1 MHLLRHRGTT
11 LRVLCCGGPHKDFD
25 RKHRVCSLAVE
36 STRAFESRSPPLRI
50 NPRLSEQASGDRA
63 TTTGRQQAPSQP
75 MNRTQKLRHVAVTST
90 NNKQASSDGRAKR
103 RGEQRGSEQPDGSKP
118 LPLSLFPRKAV
129 THSWV
134 GRLRLVMYWTKGE
147 WALPRFPPGDSVDLE
162 AILSASGGLAP
173 GDTLPRPGQD
183 RDPGRRTNRTS
194 GPPGPCSS
202 APGAGTALASPI
214 SMGVRVAANVNGGAP
229 H

>member
-1 MHLLRHRGTT
+1 MGDFSMVPWTCAWLR
-11 LRVLCCGGPHKDFD
+11 
-25 RKHRVCSLAVE
+25 
-36 STRAFESRSPPLRI
+36 
-50 NPRLSEQASGDRA
+50 
-63 TTTGRQQAPSQP
+63 PS
-75 MNRTQKLRHVAVTST
+75 
-90 NNKQASSDGRAKR
+90 
-103 RGEQRGSEQPDGSKP
+103 QRGSGQPGGSKP

-162 AILSASGGLAP
+162 TILSASGGMAP
-173 GDTLPRPGQD
+173 GDTLPRPGQN
-183 RDPGRRTNRTS
+183 RDPGRRANRTS

-229 H
+229 RAPQRCKWSWHYAWWPNWQGWGKGDFQAALDNP